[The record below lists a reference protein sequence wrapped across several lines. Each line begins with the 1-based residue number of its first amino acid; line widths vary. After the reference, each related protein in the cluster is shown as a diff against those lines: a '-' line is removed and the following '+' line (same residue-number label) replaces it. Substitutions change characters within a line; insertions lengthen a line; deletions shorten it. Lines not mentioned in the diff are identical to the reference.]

1 MKRMIWDGQGPVFLG
16 KYDPDNGTPEMG
28 YLTGLYQVGC
38 GTRTLTTTPSV
49 ERSTISES
57 CTGQRLPLA
66 QLTSSRSLAVSLS
79 MQQFDGRTL
88 AKALSSEHVEKAAGT
103 VSDEVLPPLE
113 PGDYFFLKH
122 PHVSSVV
129 IEDSTTATP
138 LSYIEGTHYLLE
150 DAAHGR
156 CKLIEHPASHVAP
169 VKVDYEYA
177 AYGNIAAFS
186 AEDVQ
191 TGIIFNGTNQEGHKG
206 RVIIPRL
213 NLAMGGDFGWITDEA
228 ASLELSGEAL
238 FVPELENDPDYGPF
252 MRVDALPV

>member
-28 YLTGLYQVGC
+28 FLTGLYQVGC
-38 GTRTLTTTPSV
+38 GTRTLTTTPSI
-49 ERSTISES
+49 ERNTINES
-57 CTGQRLPLA
+57 CTGKRLPLA
-66 QLTSSRSLAVSLS
+66 QLTSSRSLSVSLA

-88 AKALSSEHVEKAAGT
+88 AKGLAGEHVEKEAGT
-103 VSDEVLPPLE
+103 VTNEVLPTLN

-122 PHVSSVV
+122 PKVSSVV
-129 IEDSTTATP
+129 IEDSATTPTEYVA
-138 LSYIEGTHYLLE
+138 GTHYVVE
-150 DAAHGR
+150 DADHGR
-156 CKLIEHPASHVAP
+156 CKLIEHPAGQEGP
-169 VKVDYEYA
+169 LKVDYEYG

-191 TGIIFNGTNQEGHKG
+191 TGIIFNGTNQEGYKG

-213 NLAMGGDFGWITDEA
+213 NLAMGGDFGWISDEA

-238 FVPELENDPDYGPF
+238 FVPELENDADFGPF